1 MTLKDRIILEDFR
14 KNRENFLEL
23 EKVVD
28 KILHNIVKLSG
39 IKEILGI
46 EHRVKTEQSL
56 AGKLVRNGDWYS
68 TLEDLTDLL
77 GARVICYFSDEVDKI
92 GKLVEQ
98 SFTIDWENSSDK
110 RALIKADTFGY
121 LSLHY
126 ICSLPD
132 NGEYP
137 KELCDIRFEIQ
148 IRTVLQ
154 HAWAAINHDI
164 GYKSEF
170 GVPRAVTRQFSRIAG
185 LLELAD
191 EEFMRTR
198 DTMELYTE
206 ETRNKIINNEA
217 DDVLIDMVS
226 LKEYVTGNKK
236 MQHFLSKLADI
247 SGADVDEVNSDNYV
261 EQLQFLGKTT
271 IGDLQVMLEENEE
284 LALKLADR
292 VLSRLQMDLVS
303 SSVGLR
309 FLCRAE
315 LLNKGYSMEKAKD
328 FITLSVKDDKRAG
341 RQAKRLF
348 DIYKKMEGK

>member
-191 EEFMRTR
+191 EEFVRTR
-198 DTMELYTE
+198 DTMKQYTE

-217 DDVLIDMVS
+217 DDVLIDMV
-226 LKEYVTGNKK
+226 
-236 MQHFLSKLADI
+236 
-247 SGADVDEVNSDNYV
+247 
-261 EQLQFLGKTT
+261 
-271 IGDLQVMLEENEE
+271 
-284 LALKLADR
+284 
-292 VLSRLQMDLVS
+292 
-303 SSVGLR
+303 
-309 FLCRAE
+309 
-315 LLNKGYSMEKAKD
+315 
-328 FITLSVKDDKRAG
+328 
-341 RQAKRLF
+341 
-348 DIYKKMEGK
+348 